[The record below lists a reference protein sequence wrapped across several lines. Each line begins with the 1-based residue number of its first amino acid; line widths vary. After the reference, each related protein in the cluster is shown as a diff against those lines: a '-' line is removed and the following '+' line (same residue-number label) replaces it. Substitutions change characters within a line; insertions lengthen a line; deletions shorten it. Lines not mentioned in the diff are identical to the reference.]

1 LIRFHFA
8 RTSPPSTQ
16 LIAKLTDKTLESIQS
31 SNGRRTEEVAHN
43 TEVHRR
49 RETTT
54 KLHLVEFYFNF
65 YGLHPSSQ
73 SIAKLS
79 DKSVKNYTVEATE
92 EDGRTSALDGTD
104 HKRPLNE
111 QPRNFGNHRG
121 FTEAQD

>member
-31 SNGRRTEEVAHN
+31 SNGRTKEVAHN

-54 KLHLVEFYFNF
+54 KLPPIDFYFNF
-65 YGLHPSSQ
+65 YGLHPSTQ

-79 DKSVKNYTVEATE
+79 DKSVENYTVEATE
-92 EDGRTSALDGTD
+92 EDGRTSALDETD

-111 QPRNFGNHRG
+111 QPNRNFGNHRG